1 MLAVGAVGDCLDIFL
16 SHILSLLVF
25 HLSGKQHDID

>member
-1 MLAVGAVGDCLDIFL
+1 MVMGYEL

-25 HLSGKQHDID
+25 GTGPIALTVVLWHQAAT